1 MKIQKIAIAILSIF
15 FVCTSVFATD
25 LPSPPN
31 GYSWVECKDIK
42 GAFLKPSGWFF
53 KQATQGD
60 TIGYFITKENI
71 EALGSFET
79 GLSVNV
85 IPDIPRK
92 KQIQASNFAAAYIK
106 TAIQNREVFK
116 KPWSTSMG
124 PFEAY
129 GVVLINHDSKQ
140 GDFVTHNLAIA
151 NDQTGTLYLL
161 TFESPLNQWNSSWE
175 IAEPMLKM
183 FLIDDTI

>member
-1 MKIQKIAIAILSIF
+1 MKILKISIAILSIF
-15 FVCTSVFATD
+15 FVCTSVFATE
-25 LPSPPN
+25 LPAPPN
-31 GYSWVECKDIK
+31 GYSWVECEAIK

-53 KQATQGD
+53 KQGTRGD
-60 TIGYFITKENI
+60 AIGYFITKENI
-71 EALGSFET
+71 EVVGSFQT
-79 GLSVNV
+79 GLTVNV

-92 KQIQASNFAAAYIK
+92 KQIQASSFAASYIK
-106 TAIQNREVFK
+106 AVTENGEVFK
-116 KPWSTSMG
+116 KPWANSMG

-129 GVVLINHDSKQ
+129 GVVVINRDAKQ

-161 TFESPLNQWNSSWE
+161 TFESPLNQWDSSWE